1 VGILLDVKKLIA
13 KILNNRVVLF
23 DNDNQSMSG
32 AITLSE
38 SASNFEMLTICYR
51 SNDGTF
57 ASADV
62 YRPNNKKVNLWV
74 ALYVS
79 GGMYLKTKDVI
90 IEGNTINT
98 YKGSVYV
105 TGQGYIPNPNV
116 ASGDYIAI
124 TQVIG
129 YRTI

>member
-1 VGILLDVKKLIA
+1 MLDVKKLIA
-13 KILNNRVVLF
+13 KMLNNRVVLF
-23 DNDNQSMSG
+23 DNDSQSMSG

-51 SNDGTF
+51 SNDGVF
-57 ASADV
+57 ASVDV

-79 GGMYLKTKDVI
+79 GGMYLKTRDVI

-98 YKGSVYV
+98 FKGSVYV
-105 TGQGYIPNPNV
+105 TGEGHIPNPNV
-116 ASGDYIAI
+116 TWGDYIAI